1 MEAVLHGP
9 MGRIDLGTSV
19 LTIGRVPGSDIF
31 MTDSQSS
38 GRHAEI
44 RPEGM
49 GYSIVDLSSTN
60 GTFVNDQRLTA
71 QIPRPLRSG
80 DRIRIGK
87 TVFTYETSG
96 ISPIAPTVFAGQ
108 PVLETERVLPP
119 TVAVPQPAYGK
130 RQQHEYQP
138 VPPQPQGYTV
148 PATPFNPVTPQQKPK
163 KSHRGLWVTLI
174 LLIVVVLLA
183 GAAYAAFTYVNRSTP
198 DKTLTAFCTD
208 LKNNDYHGAYQQM
221 SQNFQSRTSE
231 AAFTKFFQDNF
242 ARAGGLKDCQ
252 FSNLATSGS
261 TGTATITFTV
271 NNGLIPPQPRS
282 STLVTDSGVWKIDS
296 IAQK

>member
-9 MGRIDLGTSV
+9 TGRIDLGTSV
-19 LTIGRVPGSDIF
+19 LTIGRIPGSDIF

-44 RPEGM
+44 RPDGQ
-49 GYSIVDLSSTN
+49 GYSIVDLGSTN

-71 QIPRPLRSG
+71 HIPRPLHSG

-87 TVFTYETSG
+87 TLFTYESSG

-130 RQQHEYQP
+130 DKQREYQ
-138 VPPQPQGYTV
+138 QASPQGYTV

-163 KSHRGLWVTLI
+163 KSRRGLWVTLF
-174 LLIVVVLLA
+174 LLIVVVLVA
-183 GAAYAAFTYVNRSTP
+183 GVAYAAFTYVNRSTP

-221 SQNFQSRTSE
+221 SQNFQSHTSE

-242 ARAGGLKDCQ
+242 SRAGGLKDCQ
-252 FSNLATSGS
+252 PSNIATNGS

-271 NNGLIPPQPRS
+271 NNTLVPPQPRN
-282 STLVTDSGVWKIDS
+282 STLVTDSGVWKIDH
-296 IAQK
+296 IAR

>member
-9 MGRIDLGTSV
+9 TGRIDLGTSV

-96 ISPIAPTVFAGQ
+96 ITPIAPTVFAGQ

-130 RQQHEYQP
+130 DRQREYQQQ
-138 VPPQPQGYTV
+138 PQPGYTV
-148 PATPFNPVTPQQKPK
+148 PAKPFNPVTPQQKPK
-163 KSHRGLWVTLI
+163 KSRRGLWVVLI
-174 LLIVVVLLA
+174 LLIVVVLLV
-183 GAAYAAFTYVNRSTP
+183 GAAYAAYAYVNRSTP

-208 LKNNDYHGAYQQM
+208 LKNNDYHDAYQQM
-221 SQNFQSRTSE
+221 SQNFQSHTSE

-242 ARAGGLKDCQ
+242 ARGGGLKDCQ
-252 FSNLATSGS
+252 FSNLATSDA

-282 STLVTDSGVWKIDS
+282 STLVTDSNVWKIDS

>member
-9 MGRIDLGTSV
+9 SGRVDLGTTV
-19 LTIGRVPGSDIF
+19 LTIGRVPGSDIL

-44 RPEGM
+44 RPDGL
-49 GYSIVDLSSTN
+49 GYSIVDLGSTN
-60 GTFVNDQRLTA
+60 GTFVNDQRLTS

-87 TVFTYETSG
+87 TTFTYETSG
-96 ISPIAPTVFAGQ
+96 ITPIAPTVFAGQ

-130 RQQHEYQP
+130 KPQREYQP
-138 VPPQPQGYTV
+138 ASPQGYTI
-148 PATPFNPVTPQQKPK
+148 PATPFNPATPQQKPK
-163 KSHRGLWVTLI
+163 KSRRGLWITLT
-174 LLIVVVLLA
+174 LLIVVALLA
-183 GAAYAAFTYVNRSTP
+183 GAAYAAFAYVNRSTP

-208 LKNNDYHGAYQQM
+208 LKNNDYHDAYQQM
-221 SQNFQSRTSE
+221 SQNFQSHTSE

-242 ARAGGLKDCQ
+242 ARGGGLKDCQ
-252 FSNLATSGS
+252 FSNVTTGDS

-271 NNGLIPPQPRS
+271 NNTLIPPQPRN
-282 STLVTDSGVWKIDS
+282 STLVTDSGVWKIDN
-296 IAQK
+296 IAR